1 MPLGSFVDLTSSIIF
16 VSETLIDE
24 FHTVV
29 EEGSGDPSTAQKWRQ
44 MALFARHLLD
54 SIYAVEDNDCLF
66 PGVTGKSPRLNQ
78 FGLSLLPKGLW
89 SRRSFCMRR
98 AFGFG
103 LSLLALLS
111 FVSNDALAASSNK
124 SLATITG
131 TVRDNRGNPLAGA
144 LVSLVREGVKT
155 VKEARTDKQ
164 GNFIAKVLPGRYG
177 IKAIATGF
185 SEVVFTSV
193 DVKAQQELVY
203 RFNLEPVG
211 YGNTLPERRRDRDD
225 VKWTLRS
232 AQTKRSI
239 FQVREGEDATVQ
251 AVADA
256 EAKTAEASPME
267 TAPESPTTEA
277 TSDSRSKTRGVL
289 ETYFANNGFASSY
302 AGVNFAIATPVSDQV
317 ELIFSGQTG
326 VGDAPERVEATT
338 RFRVGD
344 RHRVGVTASGVSF
357 ATPVL
362 TSRLKDRADLRG
374 QVSLR
379 AVDEWIVRDG
389 IVIVMGLDYS
399 RFIGAGGAH
408 AFTPRFGVQYDANA
422 RTRVKAAFASGGD
435 EDGIQSVARFEDEQV
450 VFHSQA
456 VPPVAFIDGEAV
468 LERSHRLE
476 FGIERVLDNSSNVE
490 ATAFFDTTSGRG
502 VGLLSG
508 PASAFSG
515 SAGDTFIHVAN
526 QQGSSRGI
534 RVVYTKRLNRVWTA
548 SAGYAF
554 GRGQQLSAAGF
565 STPSELFESGYF
577 QTGALQLDA
586 GFSTGTQVRTVLR
599 FSPEATVFAID
610 PFAGRLGVYDPSLSI
625 QVTQDLPSFGLPVRA
640 EAILDARNLL
650 DAQTS
655 SENGEIL
662 TFIGNGRR
670 SVRGGISVRF

>member
-1 MPLGSFVDLTSSIIF
+1 
-16 VSETLIDE
+16 
-24 FHTVV
+24 
-29 EEGSGDPSTAQKWRQ
+29 
-44 MALFARHLLD
+44 
-54 SIYAVEDNDCLF
+54 
-66 PGVTGKSPRLNQ
+66 
-78 FGLSLLPKGLW
+78 
-89 SRRSFCMRR
+89 MRR
-98 AFGFG
+98 AFGFS
-103 LSLLALLS
+103 LSLIALVS
-111 FVSNDALAASSNK
+111 FITSDALAASSSK
-124 SLATITG
+124 SLATISG
-131 TVRDNRGNPLAGA
+131 TVRDHRGNPLSGA

-164 GNFIAKVLPGRYG
+164 GNFITKVLPGRYG
-177 IKAIATGF
+177 IKAIANGF
-185 SEVVFTSV
+185 SEVVFTEV

-211 YGNTLPERRRDRDD
+211 SGNTLPERRPDRDD
-225 VKWTLRS
+225 VRWRLRS

-239 FQVREGEDATVQ
+239 FQVGEGEDATVK
-251 AVADA
+251 AVTETEAQVA
-256 EAKTAEASPME
+256 EAASME
-267 TAPESPTTEA
+267 TAPEIPTETN
-277 TSDSRSKTRGVL
+277 SGSKVKPQGVL
-289 ETYFANNGFASSY
+289 QSYFASDAYGSSY
-302 AGVNFAIATPVSDQV
+302 VGLNFAVATPVSEHV

-326 VGDAPERVEATT
+326 AGDAPQRFEASSRV
-338 RFRVGD
+338 RLGD
-344 RHRVGVTASGVSF
+344 RHRVDLTASGVRF
-357 ATPVL
+357 ATPIW
-362 TSRLKDRADLRG
+362 TNRLSDHANLHG
-374 QVSLR
+374 QISFR

-399 RFIGAGGAH
+399 RFIGAGGAQ
-408 AFTPRFGVQYDANA
+408 AITPRFGVQYDANA

-435 EDGIQSVARFEDEQV
+435 EDGIQSVASFEDDQV
-450 VFHSQA
+450 VFRNEP
-456 VPPVAFIDGEAV
+456 VRPVAFIDGQAV

-515 SAGDTFIHVAN
+515 KAGETFIDVAN

-534 RVVYTKRLNRVWTA
+534 RVVYTRRLNRVWTA

-565 STPSELFESGYF
+565 SSPSELFESGMF
-577 QTGALQLDA
+577 QTASLQL
-586 GFSTGTQVRTVLR
+586 GGVFSTGTQVRTVLR

-625 QVTQDLPSFGLPVRA
+625 QVTQELPSFGLPVRA

-662 TFIGNGRR
+662 TLIGNGRR

>member
-1 MPLGSFVDLTSSIIF
+1 
-16 VSETLIDE
+16 
-24 FHTVV
+24 
-29 EEGSGDPSTAQKWRQ
+29 
-44 MALFARHLLD
+44 
-54 SIYAVEDNDCLF
+54 
-66 PGVTGKSPRLNQ
+66 
-78 FGLSLLPKGLW
+78 
-89 SRRSFCMRR
+89 MRR
-98 AFGFG
+98 AFGFS
-103 LSLLALLS
+103 LSVLALLS
-111 FVSNDALAASSNK
+111 LMTSDTLAASSNK

-131 TVRDNRGNPLAGA
+131 TVRDNRGNPLVGA
-144 LVSLVREGVKT
+144 VVYLVREGVKT
-155 VKEARTDKQ
+155 VKETRTDKQ

-177 IKAIATGF
+177 IKAIANGF

-225 VKWTLRS
+225 VKWTLR
-232 AQTKRSI
+232 AAHPKRSVL
-239 FQVREGEDATVQ
+239 QMNEGEDATIK
-251 AVADA
+251 AVTESEQQVA
-256 EAKTAEASPME
+256 ENAPLE
-267 TAPESPTTEA
+267 TAPEVPANPSTEPN
-277 TSDSRSKTRGVL
+277 SDSKSKVHGVL
-289 ETYFANNGFASSY
+289 ESYFASNAYGSSY
-302 AGVNFAIATPVSDQV
+302 VGMSFALSAPVSDQV
-317 ELIFSGQTG
+317 ELIFAGQTG
-326 VGDAPERVEATT
+326 TGDAPERLEATT
-338 RFRVGD
+338 RFRIGD
-344 RHRVGVTASGVSF
+344 RHRVGVTASSARF
-357 ATPVL
+357 ANPVWL
-362 TSRLKDRADLRG
+362 NKLNGHEDLQG

-435 EDGIQSVARFEDEQV
+435 EDGIQSVATFENEQV
-450 VFHSQA
+450 IFREQSVR
-456 VPPVAFIDGEAV
+456 PVAFIDGEAV

-476 FGIERVLDNSSNVE
+476 FGVERVLDNSSNVE
-490 ATAFFDTTSGRG
+490 ATAFFDTTTGRG

-508 PASAFSG
+508 PSSAFSG
-515 SAGDTFIHVAN
+515 RAGDAFLDVAN

-534 RVVYTKRLNRVWTA
+534 RVVYTRRLNRVWTA

-554 GRGQQLSAAGF
+554 GRGQQLSAGSF
-565 STPSELFESGYF
+565 STPAELFESGLF
-577 QTGALQLDA
+577 QTAAFQLMA
-586 GFSTGTQVRTVLR
+586 GFRTGTQVRTVLR

-650 DAQTS
+650 DVQTS

-662 TFIGNGRR
+662 TFFGNGRR